1 MTTGFEQVVDTVMEL
16 PYEQQEMLKDL
27 ISKWHIE
34 ARRLEIAHDAQ
45 ESLALFHAG
54 QLKSQSTQT
63 IITELRQSLSSEE

>member
-1 MTTGFEQVVDTVMEL
+1 MTTRFEQVVDTVMEL

-45 ESLALFHAG
+45 ESLALFRAG